1 MIATKMYEKVI
12 PDACWWCDSELVA
25 SVSSKPR
32 LRPAMEKVHGQG
44 KQSGRGPQEA

>member
-12 PDACWWCDSELVA
+12 PNACWWYELVA